1 MNKVLTFIKSH
12 AVVLIAW
19 TLAAISAIFVPVDR
33 EYLGYFDLPTLA
45 CLFLTL
51 LVVGAF
57 TGIKTFEIISRKII
71 LKLNNTRRL
80 IIAVVAITYFGSM
93 ILAGL
98 IGLAFWRLRS
108 TVTPD
113 VFLTGVIVLL
123 MLLTLLLRRW
133 LYKALITFLP
143 LGWLC
148 LKKSGKTKY
157 TAFTFIMQNVAANL
171 GGMLTPFGNPQNLY
185 LYSYYHISAGGFT
198 LTMLPPFLLSLALIV
213 GCCLF
218 VKKEPL
224 SLEDEETYEFNLPR
238 TIIYAA
244 LFAVSVLAVFRVFP
258 WQIALAV
265 VAVAVLVMDFR
276 AYGRVSYSLLL
287 TFCAFFVLSGNVAR
301 IGVVKS
307 LMEQLTAQNTL
318 LTGVLCSQV
327 ISNVP
332 TAVLL
337 SRFTI
342 DYRQLLVAV
351 NIGGV
356 GTPVS
361 SLASLI
367 TLGKYR
373 EVRPGET
380 LRYLGLFSAINFSF
394 LAVLSTLEL
403 ILFYVL

>member
-93 ILAGL
+93 ILAN
-98 IGLAFWRLRS
+98 
-108 TVTPD
+108 D
-113 VFLTGVIVLL
+113 
-123 MLLTLLLRRW
+123 M
-133 LYKALITFLP
+133 ALITFLP